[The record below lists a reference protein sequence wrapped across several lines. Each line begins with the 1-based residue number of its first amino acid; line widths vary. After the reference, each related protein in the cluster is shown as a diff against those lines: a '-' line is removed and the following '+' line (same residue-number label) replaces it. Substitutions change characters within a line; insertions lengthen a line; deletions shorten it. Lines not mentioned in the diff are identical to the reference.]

1 QRGLAM
7 QVSVE
12 STGALERKMT
22 VAVPEERVESEI
34 QNRLKRIAKTAKID
48 GFRPGK
54 IPMSVVKQQYGASVR
69 ADVVGEVIQS
79 TYYEALGQEK
89 LQPAGMPNIEP
100 KDIDGANGLEYVAT
114 FDVMP
119 EVTPAPFSGVKLE
132 SVKAEVMDADID
144 KMLETLQSQRA
155 SWDSVKRKSK
165 DGERLTIDFEGKID
179 GEAFNGNS
187 GQSVPVT
194 LGGGR
199 MIAGFEEG
207 LVGAKAGD
215 ELTLDLT
222 FPEDYAY
229 EEVAGKPVQFA
240 VTVHKVEKPKLPKL
254 DDEFAKSLG
263 IDDGSIDTLRAEVKG
278 NMELELEQR
287 IRATLKEQVLN
298 KIVEANEFEIPA
310 ALIDNES
317 QALLQQ
323 MQQQMQASPGK
334 SVDLNPE
341 MFADEAKRRVQ
352 LGMVIAEI
360 IKQNEL
366 KADGDKVRAKIDSIA
381 ATYEKPEDVVNY
393 YYGDDK
399 RLKEVES
406 LVLEE
411 SVIDWAIEQADVE
424 EVEKSYNDIMMQG

>member
-1 QRGLAM
+1 M

-22 VAVPEERVESEI
+22 IAVPEERIEGEI
-34 QNRLKRIAKTAKID
+34 ANRLKRIAKTAKID

-54 IPMSVVKQQYGASVR
+54 IPMSIVKQQYGSSVR

-89 LQPAGMPNIEP
+89 IQPAGMPNIEP
-100 KDIDGANGLEYVAT
+100 KDLDSAGGIEYVAT
-114 FDVMP
+114 FEVMP

-132 SVKAEVMDADID
+132 GAKVEITDADID
-144 KMLETLQSQRA
+144 KMMETLQSQRA
-155 SWDSVKRKSK
+155 TWDSVKVKAK
-165 DGERLTIDFEGKID
+165 DGDRLTIDFDGKID

-187 GQSVPVT
+187 GQGVPVT
-194 LGGGR
+194 LGGKR
-199 MIAGFEEG
+199 MIEGFEEG
-207 LVGAKAGD
+207 LVGTKAGD

-229 EEVAGKPVQFA
+229 KEVAGKPVQFA
-240 VTVHKVEKPKLPKL
+240 VTVHTVEKANLPKL
-254 DDEFAKSLG
+254 DDEFAKDLG
-263 IDDGSIDTLRAEVKG
+263 IEGGSIDTLREEVKV
-278 NMELELEQR
+278 NMARELEQKT
-287 IRATLKEQVLN
+287 RAMLKEQVLN
-298 KIVEANEFEIPA
+298 KIVENNELEIPK
-310 ALIDNES
+310 ALIDNEA
-317 QALLQQ
+317 QALLKQ
-323 MQQQMQASPGK
+323 MQQQMHAPTGK
-334 SVDLNPE
+334 GVDLDPE

-352 LGMVIAEI
+352 LGLLIAEI

-366 KADGDKVRAKIDSIA
+366 KADGEAIRAKIDSIA

-393 YYGDDK
+393 YYEDDQ

-424 EVEKSYNDIMMQG
+424 ELEKSYGDIMWQG

>member
-1 QRGLAM
+1 M

-22 VAVPEERVESEI
+22 IEVPEERIDGEI
-34 QNRLKRIAKTAKID
+34 QSRLKRIAKTAKVD

-89 LQPAGMPNIEP
+89 IQPAGMPNIEP
-100 KDIDGANGLEYVAT
+100 KDLNSTDGIEYVAT
-114 FDVMP
+114 FEVMP
-119 EVTPAPFSGVKLE
+119 EVAPAAFSGVKLE
-132 SVKAEVMDADID
+132 GVKAEVNEDDID
-144 KMLETLQSQRA
+144 KMLETLQDQRA
-155 SWDSVKRKSK
+155 TWTSVKRKSQ
-165 DGERLTIDFEGKID
+165 DGERLTIDFEGTID

-194 LGGGR
+194 LGGKR
-199 MIAGFEEG
+199 MIEGFEEG

-229 EEVAGKPVQFA
+229 KEVAGKPVQFA
-240 VTVHKVEKPKLPKL
+240 VKVHTVEKPKLPKL
-254 DDEFAKSLG
+254 DKEFAKGLG
-263 IDDGSIDTLRAEVKG
+263 IEDGSMDSLRNEIKT
-278 NMELELEQR
+278 NMTRELEQR
-287 IRATLKEQVLN
+287 TRAMLKEQVLN
-298 KIVEANEFEIPA
+298 KIIENNELEVPQ

-323 MQQQMQASPGK
+323 MQQQMQSAQGK
-334 SVDLNPE
+334 GVDLDPK
-341 MFADEAKRRVQ
+341 MFAEEATRRVQ
-352 LGMVIAEI
+352 LGLLISEI
-360 IKQNEL
+360 IKQNDL
-366 KADGDKVRAKIDSIA
+366 KADGEKVRAKVDSIA
-381 ATYEKPEDVVNY
+381 ETYEKPEDVVNY
-393 YYGDDK
+393 YYQDEE

-411 SVIDWAIEQADVE
+411 SVIDWAIEQADVD
-424 EVEKSYNDIMMQG
+424 EVEKSYSDVMSQG

>member
-1 QRGLAM
+1 M

-22 VAVPEERVESEI
+22 IEVPEERIEGEI

-54 IPMSVVKQQYGASVR
+54 IPMNVVKQQYGPSVR

-89 LQPAGMPNIEP
+89 IQPAGMPNIEP
-100 KDIDGANGLEYVAT
+100 KDLDSTDGIEYVAT
-114 FDVMP
+114 FEVMP

-132 SVKAEVMDADID
+132 GFKAGINDTDID
-144 KMLETLQSQRA
+144 KMMETLQSQRA
-155 SWDSVKRKSK
+155 TWDSVKRKAK
-165 DGERLTIDFEGKID
+165 DGERLTIDFEGTVD
-179 GEAFNGNS
+179 GEAFSGNS
-187 GQSVPVT
+187 GKSVPVT
-194 LGGGR
+194 LGGKR
-199 MIAGFEEG
+199 MIEGFEEG

-215 ELTLDLT
+215 DLTLDLT
-222 FPEDYAY
+222 FPEDYAHK
-229 EEVAGKPVQFA
+229 EVAGKPVQFA
-240 VTVHKVEKPKLPKL
+240 VTVHTVEKPNLPKL

-263 IDDGSIDTLRAEVKG
+263 IEDGSIDSLREEVKS
-278 NMELELEQR
+278 NMARELEQR
-287 IRATLKEQVLN
+287 TRAMLKEQVLN
-298 KIVEANEFEIPA
+298 KIIENNEFEIPQ
-310 ALIDNES
+310 ALIDNEA

-323 MQQQMQASPGK
+323 MQQQMHAAAGK
-334 SVDLNPE
+334 GVDLNPE

-352 LGMVIAEI
+352 LGLLIAEI
-360 IKQNEL
+360 IKQNDL
-366 KADGDKVRAKIDSIA
+366 KADGDKIREKIDSIA

-393 YYGDDK
+393 YYEDDQ
-399 RLKEVES
+399 RLKEIES

-424 EVEKSYNDIMMQG
+424 EVEKSYGDIMWQG

>member
-1 QRGLAM
+1 M

-22 VAVPEERVESEI
+22 IEVPEERIEGEI
-34 QNRLKRIAKTAKID
+34 QNRLKRIAKTAKMD

-54 IPMSVVKQQYGASVR
+54 VPMSVVKQQYGPSVR

-89 LQPAGMPNIEP
+89 IQPAGMPNIEP
-100 KDIDGANGLEYVAT
+100 KDLDSANGIEYVAT
-114 FDVMP
+114 FEVMP
-119 EVTPAPFSGVKLE
+119 EVTPAPFDGVKLE
-132 SVKAEVMDADID
+132 STKSEVTEADID
-144 KMLETLQSQRA
+144 KMLETLQTQRA
-155 SWDSVKRKSK
+155 SWDTTKGKAK
-165 DGERLTIDFEGKID
+165 DGDRLTIDFEGTID

-187 GQSVPVT
+187 GQNVPVT
-194 LGGGR
+194 IGGKR
-199 MIAGFEEG
+199 MIEGFEEG
-207 LVGAKAGD
+207 LVGAKASD
-215 ELTLDLT
+215 ALTLELT

-229 EEVAGKPVQFA
+229 KEVAGKPVQFA
-240 VTVHKVEKPKLPKL
+240 VTIHKIERPKLPKL
-254 DDEFAKSLG
+254 DEEFAKGFG
-263 IDDGSIDTLRAEVKG
+263 IEDGSIDNLREEIKSSMSA
-278 NMELELEQR
+278 ELEQR
-287 IRATLKEQVLN
+287 IRAMLKEQVLN
-298 KIVEANEFEIPA
+298 KIVEKNEMEIPK
-310 ALIDNES
+310 ALIDNEA

-323 MQQQMQASPGK
+323 MQQQMQSSPGK

-341 MFADEAKRRVQ
+341 MFSDEAKRRVQ
-352 LGMVIAEI
+352 LGLVIAEI

-366 KADGDKVRAKIDSIA
+366 KADADKVRAKIDSIA

-393 YYGDDK
+393 YYGDDQ

>member
-1 QRGLAM
+1 M